1 MSNDVD
7 GAVVVSRLPD
17 CTQVSLDGLVDVE
30 TPWDL
35 IERMVNHPDLDRQE
49 QDR

>member
-7 GAVVVSRLPD
+7 GAVVVSEFPD
-17 CTQVSLDGLVDVE
+17 LTQVSFEDLLGVDA
-30 TPWDL
+30 PRNL
-35 IERMVNHPDLDRQE
+35 IERMIDHPDLDRQE